1 MFTPR
6 PFSKVIRE
14 GRSWWAMYSQ
24 AAQFEL
30 GCVDRL
36 LRAERAAH
44 AETRQALQL
53 SNVQLYEARRSVAAL
68 AVAPPPGAATP
79 NAPAAAPMQLNITMS
94 QPKERHNSARRIAE
108 RAEVMVAM
116 SVFRGE
122 LALLEGQLRR
132 TVEREA
138 DIVQLGVRALLAG
151 EVPAL
156 RDSLKMASYEFAAA
170 RAGEG
175 GDVGAATAEA
185 AAKASAA
192 ITSEMAR
199 AHVAAVASDD
209 QVLAARREAEEA
221 RREAE
226 LLQAQLRELRE
237 AAAARIEADAPV
249 GQAACSASASTGQAA
264 EQAAA
269 ARREADAARRVASEA
284 AAQAEALH
292 RLVQEHRSEAQ
303 AERRE
308 VERLRKR
315 EMDLTATIRRQ
326 ADQLSQASM
335 QLQSTAQELSATK
348 SERAAA
354 QQLEQ
359 QQRRKEKKEKAAVAN
374 FTATAELTNLTAT
387 AELTKTKQEL
397 AEALAASRAAAE
409 RAEAAHAAEKQA
421 QAAASRAVERE
432 EQAR

>member
-1 MFTPR
+1 MR
-6 PFSKVIRE
+6 
-14 GRSWWAMYSQ
+14 RSGNHQPHFAGAVAIAS
-24 AAQFEL
+24 L
-30 GCVDRL
+30 VGL

-192 ITSEMAR
+192 ITSEIAR
-199 AHVAAVASDD
+199 AHGAAVASDG

-237 AAAARIEADAPV
+237 AAAARIEADAMV
-249 GQAACSASASTGQAA
+249 GQAA
-264 EQAAA
+264 EHAAA
-269 ARREADAARRVASEA
+269 ARREADAARREASEA

-374 FTATAELTNLTAT
+374 LTATAELTNLTAT

-409 RAEAAHAAEKQA
+409 RAEAAQAAEQQA
-421 QAAASRAVERE
+421 QAAVSRAVERE

>member
-1 MFTPR
+1 MPSR
-6 PFSKVIRE
+6 L
-14 GRSWWAMYSQ
+14 WAMYSQ

-53 SNVQLYEARRSVAAL
+53 SNAQLYEARRSVAAL

-108 RAEVMVAM
+108 RAELMVAM

-122 LALLEGQLRR
+122 LAQLEGQLRR

-199 AHVAAVASDD
+199 AHGAAVASDD

-226 LLQAQLRELRE
+226 VLHAQLRELRE
-237 AAAARIEADAPV
+237 AAAAHIEAEATV
-249 GQAACSASASTGQAA
+249 GQAAK
-264 EQAAA
+264 QAAA
-269 ARREADAARRVASEA
+269 ARQEADVARREASEA

-359 QQRRKEKKEKAAVAN
+359 QQRRKEKAEKAAVA
-374 FTATAELTNLTAT
+374 NLTAT
-387 AELTKTKQEL
+387 AELTRTKQEL

-409 RAEAAHAAEKQA
+409 RAEAAQAAEQQA

>member
-1 MFTPR
+1 MCPLCLG
-6 PFSKVIRE
+6 S
-14 GRSWWAMYSQ
+14 WAMYSQ

-108 RAEVMVAM
+108 RAELMVAM

-122 LALLEGQLRR
+122 LAQLEGQLRR

-175 GDVGAATAEA
+175 GDV
-185 AAKASAA
+185 
-192 ITSEMAR
+192 SE
-199 AHVAAVASDD
+199 
-209 QVLAARREAEEA
+209 
-221 RREAE
+221 
-226 LLQAQLRELRE
+226 
-237 AAAARIEADAPV
+237 
-249 GQAACSASASTGQAA
+249 
-264 EQAAA
+264 
-269 ARREADAARRVASEA
+269 
-284 AAQAEALH
+284 
-292 RLVQEHRSEAQ
+292 
-303 AERRE
+303 
-308 VERLRKR
+308 
-315 EMDLTATIRRQ
+315 
-326 ADQLSQASM
+326 
-335 QLQSTAQELSATK
+335 
-348 SERAAA
+348 
-354 QQLEQ
+354 
-359 QQRRKEKKEKAAVAN
+359 
-374 FTATAELTNLTAT
+374 
-387 AELTKTKQEL
+387 
-397 AEALAASRAAAE
+397 
-409 RAEAAHAAEKQA
+409 
-421 QAAASRAVERE
+421 
-432 EQAR
+432 

>member
-1 MFTPR
+1 
-6 PFSKVIRE
+6 
-14 GRSWWAMYSQ
+14 
-24 AAQFEL
+24 
-30 GCVDRL
+30 
-36 LRAERAAH
+36 
-44 AETRQALQL
+44 
-53 SNVQLYEARRSVAAL
+53 
-68 AVAPPPGAATP
+68 
-79 NAPAAAPMQLNITMS
+79 MQLKITMS

-108 RAEVMVAM
+108 SAEVMVAM

-156 RDSLKMASYEFAAA
+156 RDSLKKASYECAAA

-175 GDVGAATAEA
+175 GDVGTAIAEA
-185 AAKASAA
+185 AAKAA
-192 ITSEMAR
+192 ITSEM
-199 AHVAAVASDD
+199 ASDD

-237 AAAARIEADAPV
+237 AAAARIEADATV
-249 GQAACSASASTGQAA
+249 GQAA

-269 ARREADAARRVASEA
+269 ARREVDAARREASEA

-315 EMDLTATIRRQ
+315 KMDLTATIRRQ

-335 QLQSTAQELSATK
+335 QLQSTVQELSATK

-354 QQLEQ
+354 QQLKQ
-359 QQRRKEKKEKAAVAN
+359 QPPRKEKK
-374 FTATAELTNLTAT
+374 
-387 AELTKTKQEL
+387 
-397 AEALAASRAAAE
+397 
-409 RAEAAHAAEKQA
+409 
-421 QAAASRAVERE
+421 
-432 EQAR
+432 